1 VHAAVTKE
9 MEEEEDRI
17 IAEVIDGSLESSVDK
32 A

>member
-1 VHAAVTKE
+1 

-17 IAEVIDGSLESSVDK
+17 IAEVIDGFSESPADE